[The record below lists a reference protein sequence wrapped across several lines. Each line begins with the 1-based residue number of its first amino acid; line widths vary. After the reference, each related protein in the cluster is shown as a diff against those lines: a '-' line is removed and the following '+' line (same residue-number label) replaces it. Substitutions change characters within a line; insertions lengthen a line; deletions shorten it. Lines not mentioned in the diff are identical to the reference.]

1 MELVLLDSE
10 IFSDS
15 YEARLCLNRFIS
27 YALEHH
33 PSLIAAVHLTPQYQS
48 AWNKLKE
55 VCSFTPYFLDA
66 AQGEIQIENLT
77 VSLTDNG
84 LKIQETEVQAQPGAA
99 AWISL
104 EPEFHFHYLV
114 LDMLSDERFSEVH
127 RMKTHS
133 DLHSFILIRVS
144 CNEMKILN

>member
-1 MELVLLDSE
+1 MELVLLDAE

-15 YEARLCLNRFIS
+15 YEARLCLKRFIS

-33 PSLIAAVHLTPQYQS
+33 PSLIAAVHLTPQCQP

-55 VCSFTPYFLDA
+55 VCSFTPCFLDDWHR
-66 AQGEIQIENLT
+66 ETEIENLP
-77 VSLTDNG
+77 VSLTESG
-84 LKIQETEVQAQPGAA
+84 LRIQDMEVQAQRGAA
-99 AWISL
+99 AWITL
-104 EPEFHFHYLV
+104 KPEVHFHYLV
-114 LDMLSDERFSEVH
+114 LDMLSDEKFSEVH

-144 CNEMKILN
+144 CNGMRIFN